1 VARSRL
7 TKIAAAFTTLA
18 LVAAGCSNSVTKN
31 SFGGGAPGVTSSQI
45 DVGSIA
51 NVTGPLSSDFGPIVS
66 GVEAY
71 FSMINAEGGVA
82 GRKLKLAYQED
93 DQGSPTVDLT
103 VAQKLVDQD
112 RVFAVVGVGTPF
124 FGGAKFLAQQGTP
137 TFGYVVSTD
146 WANKPTLFGTY
157 GSVLDFATGG
167 PGDAYTAQQ
176 LGAKSIAVVAY
187 GVPQS
192 AAACQAAVT
201 GMRAFGFNVA
211 FSDLNLVYGADP
223 SPDVLQMK
231 AKNVDL
237 LFSCLDLNGNVS
249 FARAIAQN
257 GLTLNQVWLNGYDR
271 STLQQYSSI
280 MKGVYFGLQHVPFEA
295 ALAFPGVFP
304 GMEQYIRE
312 MQKYQGSSTYDEVAL
327 DGWISAAL
335 FVTGLKAVGRNL
347 TQKKLVAAIDS
358 ETSFTGDGLTTPVN
372 WKRAHTAATPP
383 YCHSAVRVENGQ
395 FVPVVQGGAHQLFV
409 CFDVSTT
416 PVAPLPGT
424 PGT

>member
-1 VARSRL
+1 
-7 TKIAAAFTTLA
+7 
-18 LVAAGCSNSVTKN
+18 
-31 SFGGGAPGVTSSQI
+31 
-45 DVGSIA
+45 
-51 NVTGPLSSDFGPIVS
+51 
-66 GVEAY
+66 
-71 FSMINAEGGVA
+71 
-82 GRKLKLAYQED
+82 
-93 DQGSPTVDLT
+93 
-103 VAQKLVDQD
+103 
-112 RVFAVVGVGTPF
+112 
-124 FGGAKFLAQQGTP
+124 
-137 TFGYVVSTD
+137 
-146 WANKPTLFGTY
+146 
-157 GSVLDFATGG
+157 
-167 PGDAYTAQQ
+167 
-176 LGAKSIAVVAY
+176 
-187 GVPQS
+187 
-192 AAACQAAVT
+192 
-201 GMRAFGFNVA
+201 
-211 FSDLNLVYGADP
+211 
-223 SPDVLQMK
+223 
-231 AKNVDL
+231 
-237 LFSCLDLNGNVS
+237 
-249 FARAIAQN
+249 
-257 GLTLNQVWLNGYDR
+257 NQVWLNGYDR